1 MLEYKNTEKGC
12 FFFFQGEAR
21 TARAVFRVKTA
32 KIKKKGMFFLRLIK
46 IRENGMFFTYCKHGI
61 RV

>member
-12 FFFFQGEAR
+12 FFFQGEAR

-32 KIKKKGMFFLRLIK
+32 KIKKKGMFFL
-46 IRENGMFFTYCKHGI
+46 G
-61 RV
+61 

>member
-12 FFFFQGEAR
+12 FFFFFFQGEAR

-32 KIKKKGMFFLRLIK
+32 KIKKKGMFFL
-46 IRENGMFFTYCKHGI
+46 G
-61 RV
+61 